1 MSTYIPEYFPDPDCI
16 AKYNGGKI
24 ENVLAAVA
32 SRFIGAYPRSL
43 RCTGYIRRVVSTGS
57 ATAVTT

>member
-1 MSTYIPEYFPDPDCI
+1 MSTYITEYFPDPDCI

-32 SRFIGAYPRSL
+32 SRFIGAYPPQPPV
-43 RCTGYIRRVVSTGS
+43 YRVHSQSGFNGS
-57 ATAVTT
+57 ATAVTI